1 MHLSLK
7 FKPNNFVLTD
17 PMKKQRVL
25 ILGAGISG
33 LSLAW
38 YLSQAP
44 VPLDIT
50 ILEKSERAGG
60 WLHTDLN
67 TGFLFEKGPR
77 TFKVNK
83 SFATLNLLHELN
95 LDQEIVWS
103 EERPHHRYLWLKDQ
117 LFRFPRNP
125 VSFLLSP
132 LTKGFLPA
140 LFTEWKRAVHYGDE
154 TVWNFVARRFNEDIA
169 RLFFDP
175 MVVGIFGGDCRYI
188 SIRSCFPILKHWEEE
203 YGSVTK
209 GFWITL
215 KEKRKQSKYSSAIPE
230 LPLSAVY
237 SLKEGMEQIIKT
249 LLRKVPAEIRYRTEV
264 AAIRDSGSE
273 VEVVASDQIYK
284 ADALFCALPV
294 AQTGY
299 LLRPLFPE
307 SAEKLSKVKSCSV
320 TVINVGYTQNVLP
333 VEGFGYLTS
342 TYSKEDILGVVF
354 DSSVFPQHNERSH
367 ETRLTIKLE
376 DRGLSK
382 DSMIETALQGIK
394 RHLGISKLPD
404 AISYKLAI
412 NAIPQYGIGHLDV
425 MAKLEK
431 DLKLKFPRFRFAGN
445 YLSGVSVDQCIAW
458 AKGVAQQWSAQY
470 L

>member
-1 MHLSLK
+1 M
-7 FKPNNFVLTD
+7 P
-17 PMKKQRVL
+17 KQRVL

-38 YLSQAP
+38 YLSRSCI
-44 VPLDIT
+44 PLDIT
-50 ILEKSERAGG
+50 ILEKSERPGG
-60 WLHTDLN
+60 WLHTDLT

-77 TFKVNK
+77 TFKVDK
-83 SFATLNLLHELN
+83 SASTITLLHELG

-103 EERPHHRYLWLKDQ
+103 EERPHHRYLWANDQ
-117 LFRFPRNP
+117 LLKFPRNP

-140 LFTEWKRAVHYGDE
+140 LFTEWKKAVHDGDE
-154 TVWNFVARRFNEDIA
+154 TVWDFVARRFNEDVA

-188 SIRSCFPILKHWEEE
+188 SVRSCFPTLKRWEEE
-203 YGSVTK
+203 HGSVTK
-209 GFWITL
+209 GFWIAL
-215 KEKRKQSKYSSAIPE
+215 KEKRKQSKFSPTIPE
-230 LPLSAVY
+230 LPLSAMY
-237 SLKEGMEQIIKT
+237 SLNEGIEQIVKA
-249 LLRKVPAEIRYRTEV
+249 LVRKVPADVQYCSEV
-264 AAIRDSGSE
+264 TAIRDLGSE
-273 VEVVASDQIYK
+273 VEVVASDRVYK
-284 ADALFCALPV
+284 TDALFCALPV

-299 LLRPLFPE
+299 LLRSLAPE
-307 SAEKLSKVKSCSV
+307 QSEKLSKIKSCSV

-354 DSSVFPQHNERSH
+354 DSSVFPQHNERPF

-376 DRGLSK
+376 DRGLSRE
-382 DSMIETALQGIK
+382 SMIENALQGIK
-394 RHLGISKLPD
+394 RHLGITKLPD

-412 NAIPQYGIGHLDV
+412 NAIPQYGVGHLDAMV
-425 MAKLEK
+425 KLEK
-431 DLKLKFPRFRFAGN
+431 DLEEKLPRFRFVGN
-445 YLSGVSVDQCIAW
+445 YLSGVSVDQCIARSRD
-458 AKGVAQQWSAQY
+458 VAQQWSARH